1 MVAPESNES
10 TISNLSKIKMKKQ
23 FDNGIRSLLGLREP
37 TPEERR
43 RRKTQLK
50 KKINKYN
57 REIEAEYKLAKEI
70 NKRKNSQ
77 VP

>member
-23 FDNGIRSLLGLREP
+23 FDNGIRSLLGLQEP

>member
-10 TISNLSKIKMKKQ
+10 TISNLSKIKMKKE